1 MRCVFIF
8 LGNFHFNFLMNVFYK
23 KIHGDIMKNNK
34 KSFSEGFPKKF
45 KTKHWCDICE
55 DYVYGDFVK
64 IEGPYYS
71 LYICKKHLK

>member
-1 MRCVFIF
+1 
-8 LGNFHFNFLMNVFYK
+8 
-23 KIHGDIMKNNK
+23 MKNNK
-34 KSFSEGFPKKF
+34 KSFSEGFTKKF

-55 DYVYGDFVK
+55 AYVYGDFVK